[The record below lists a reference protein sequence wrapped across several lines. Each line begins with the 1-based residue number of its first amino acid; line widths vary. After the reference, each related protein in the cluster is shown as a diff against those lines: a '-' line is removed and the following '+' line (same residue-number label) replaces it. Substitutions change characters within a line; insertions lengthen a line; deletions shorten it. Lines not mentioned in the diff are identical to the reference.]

1 MGHGVGIGS
10 GIALDLK
17 SKKKNNK
24 VYVIISEESCM
35 GIYQEALLFASHNK
49 LDNLKIILDV
59 NNLIILSKTK
69 NCLSLNSI
77 KKKINSFN
85 FAVRLID
92 GHNHKQIKSGLD
104 FLHPNNKKVNY

>member
-1 MGHGVGIGS
+1 MYEGS
-10 GIALDLK
+10 TW
-17 SKKKNNK
+17 
-24 VYVIISEESCM
+24 
-35 GIYQEALLFASHNK
+35 EALLFASHNK
-49 LDNLKIILDV
+49 FDNLKIILDV
-59 NNLIILSKTK
+59 NNLIILGKTK

-104 FLHPNNKKVNY
+104 FSAS